1 MASDQ
6 GPFYRALGERL
17 KRARIKKRIKQG
29 ELARAV
35 GLSRTSITNIEGG
48 RQPVEVRVLVQIAT
62 TLGTSITQLIPRP
75 DHPATELPRSARRLN
90 SSTQAWVRRVI
101 AGGRN
106 SGGVVE
112 EEEHHGTQIF
122 PRSKEGD

>member
-1 MASDQ
+1 VASDQ

-17 KRARIKKRIKQG
+17 RKARVKKNIKQG

-35 GLSRTSITNIEGG
+35 GLARTSITNIECG

-62 TLGTSITQLIPRP
+62 TLGTSVTRLIPRSERSSE
-75 DHPATELPRSARRLN
+75 ELPRKAQRLN

-101 AGGRN
+101 GAGK
-106 SGGVVE
+106 GGGGE
-112 EEEHHGTQIF
+112 DEHHGTKVF
-122 PRSKEGD
+122 SRTTEGS